1 MDARRLARGRRRAG
15 FVVGLALA
23 ASLSVGACGG
33 GDAPESPPAAP
44 GANVDPNA
52 DGVVGG
58 SINKAKAVADDAES
72 RDAQLEQ
79 QGGGGAG
86 TP

>member
-1 MDARRLARGRRRAG
+1 MPLAAARRLVLVALIGAVAFAG
-15 FVVGLALA
+15 
-23 ASLSVGACGG
+23 CGG
-33 GDAPESPPAAP
+33 SEAQPPPAAP

-58 SINKAKAVADDAES
+58 SINKAKGVAEDSEE

-79 QGGGGAG
+79 
-86 TP
+86 P

>member
-1 MDARRLARGRRRAG
+1 MDARRRARFAA
-15 FVVGLALA
+15 VSVALV
-23 ASLSVGACGG
+23 ASALVGACGG
-33 GDAPESPPAAP
+33 DDASESPPAAP

-58 SINKAKAVADDAES
+58 SINRAKDVANDAES

-79 QGGGGAG
+79 QGGGGA

>member
-1 MDARRLARGRRRAG
+1 MDSSRRWRQVVVWAVLAGCAT
-15 FVVGLALA
+15 FGL
-23 ASLSVGACGG
+23 GACGG
-33 GDAPESPPAAP
+33 GDGGGGDPAPAAP

-58 SINKAKAVADDAES
+58 SINKAKGVANDAEE

-79 QGGGGAG
+79 QGGGGA